1 MRFRTIGAACAALG
15 LWTGAAHAT
24 ATLLCEITDRSLEF
38 SLQGAVGSIAS
49 SVSGLQAEIEIKA
62 AGAEPARKVVF
73 DSDSLVQRWID
84 GLDLKL
90 WLRVEH
96 DQKTPETDLI
106 IEAKRKSK
114 GVDKYAGNFR
124 LTVEG
129 AKAPRTFAG
138 KVSCSID

>member
-1 MRFRTIGAACAALG
+1 MRLQMVGAACAALFS
-15 LWTGAAHAT
+15 WTGAAHAT
-24 ATLLCEITDRSLEF
+24 ATLICESKGKSLEF

-49 SVSGLQAEIEIKA
+49 SVSGLQAEIELKA
-62 AGAEPARKVVF
+62 AGAEPARKVAF

-96 DQKTPETDLI
+96 DEKTPETDLI